1 MIATIINNLRN
12 NIGIFLGRTIVI
24 AYVLEAVEYH
34 YPFKNVLL
42 VILGMILYS
51 CLSMIYGGSY
61 FHKTSEEG
69 LPKVKEKIELML
81 YDKAKDLDLAY
92 YDNTEYYN
100 EFILAVSQV
109 EKQISRTIELLQM
122 ILTCICVI
130 FTNGAYFFVKD
141 KASIVF
147 MFVAFCTSMFANK
160 MYNKINF
167 DLILSKNQK
176 ERERDYINRVFYLND
191 YAKEIRL
198 NKNVAVQMLDK
209 FQDINDKLY
218 EINKKYTKK
227 KFFWGF
233 TKEFLC
239 NNFVSDI
246 LYLVYLVYKAVVR
259 NLFGCS
265 QIVVLYNSSGR
276 LKRAMR
282 TCSQI
287 IPYAGETSLYINK
300 IRDFLEIE
308 PSIRGKSNIVLEK
321 KPMKIELKNVTFSYA
336 DANNKI
342 QFSKNG
348 NSIKNNN
355 VINGINMTIQPGE
368 KIALVG
374 YNGAGKSTLIKLLL
388 RLYDT
393 TTGVILIDGKN
404 IKEYD
409 VKEYRKNMAVV
420 FQDYA
425 LFAATVR
432 ENIIL
437 DQSKEADEESD
448 SIIYKAIQKCG
459 FHDKFTKLQNGLETE
474 LTTEFY
480 KDGINLSG
488 GESQKLVIAR
498 AFYKNAGLIIL
509 DEPSSALDP
518 IAEYQFNQA
527 ILSASHNKTIIFIS
541 HRLSTTRF
549 ADRIYMLEYGTI
561 IESGTHEE
569 LLTLNCKY
577 AEMWNAQAARYCE
590 SIG

>member
-34 YPFKNVLL
+34 YPFKNVLF
-42 VILGMILYS
+42 VILGMVLYS
-51 CLSMIYGGSY
+51 CLSMIYGAYY
-61 FHKTSEEG
+61 FHKKSEEG

-81 YDKAKDLDLAY
+81 YNKAKDLDLAY

-109 EKQISRTIELLQM
+109 EKQISHTIELLQM

-141 KASIVF
+141 KASIIF

-167 DLILSKNQK
+167 EFMLNKNQK

-198 NKNVAVQMLDK
+198 NKNVTVQMLDK
-209 FQDINDKLY
+209 FQDINDEIY
-218 EINKKYTKK
+218 EINKKYGKK
-227 KFFWGF
+227 KFFLGF
-233 TKEFLC
+233 MKDFLC
-239 NNFVSDI
+239 NNLVSDI
-246 LYLVYLVYKAVVR
+246 LYLVYLVYKAVII
-259 NLFGCS
+259 NLFSCS
-265 QIVVLYNSSGR
+265 QVVVLYNSSGR

-308 PSIRGKSNIVLEK
+308 PSIKGKSNIVLEK
-321 KPMKIELKNVTFSYA
+321 KPTKIELKNITFSYVGA
-336 DANNKI
+336 K
-342 QFSKNG
+342 
-348 NSIKNNN
+348 NN

-388 RLYDT
+388 RLYDA
-393 TTGVILIDGKN
+393 TTGVILIDGKD
-404 IKEYD
+404 IREYG
-409 VKEYRKNMAVV
+409 VREYRKNIAVV

-437 DQSKEADEESD
+437 DQNKEDVDTSD
-448 SIIYKAIQKCG
+448 AIYEAIQQSG
-459 FHDKFTKLQNGLETE
+459 LHDKFIKLQNGLDTE
-474 LTTEFY
+474 ITKEFY

-488 GESQKLVIAR
+488 GESQKLAIAR

-518 IAEYQFNQA
+518 IAEYQLNKA
-527 ILSASHNKTIIFIS
+527 ILSASHNKTVIFIS

-569 LLTLNCKY
+569 LLTLKGKY
-577 AEMWNAQAARYCE
+577 AKMWSVQAGRYCE
-590 SIG
+590 SLG